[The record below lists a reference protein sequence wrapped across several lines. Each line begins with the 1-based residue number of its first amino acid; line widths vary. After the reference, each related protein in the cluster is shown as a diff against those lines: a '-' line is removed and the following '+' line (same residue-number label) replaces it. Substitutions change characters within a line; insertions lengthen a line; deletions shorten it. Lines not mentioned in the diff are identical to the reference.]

1 MSLSVAT
8 LRTTCTHSLL
18 HSSYDPADPA
28 LPHPFIYRSPSPL
41 PPIPFPRWSRI
52 SPASPCPGL
61 SILSRRTAY
70 GVTHKLRLPLQ
81 TPTECCYKGP
91 TRPVSETV
99 DATLREKRE
108 MQTLDHV
115 GGTHVC
121 NAIFHSSGLEN
132 PTPFRTIHP
141 TCNRPTPVCRPAP
154 AAAHVCLALTSCPTS

>member
-18 HSSYDPADPA
+18 YSSYDPADPA
-28 LPHPFIYRSPSPL
+28 LPHPLIYRSPPSPNSL
-41 PPIPFPRWSRI
+41 PQMVPEISSISVPRAFYPWSPHRI
-52 SPASPCPGL
+52 RGHSQTTSPPSNPH
-61 SILSRRTAY
+61 R
-70 GVTHKLRLPLQ
+70 VLPQ
-81 TPTECCYKGP
+81 
-91 TRPVSETV
+91 RPNPSSFRDR

-132 PTPFRTIHP
+132 PTPFRTKHP

-154 AAAHVCLALTSCPTS
+154 AAANVCLALTSCTTS